1 METIQTIDVTSIE
14 PRLKHA
20 TIFQHFDR
28 LKPGEA
34 FIIFNDHDPKPLYY
48 QLVGERG
55 DIFTWNYLQEG
66 PQHWQVKIEKK
77 GLSSIDETV
86 GEIAS
91 KDIRKADA
99 FKKLGIDFCC
109 GGKKT
114 LKQALRDANVT
125 EQQLESALAE
135 SAQLP
140 ATQRSL
146 NFASWEPGFLA
157 DYIVNVH
164 HNYVRENGPVI
175 AGLASKVA
183 NRHGD
188 RHPELFALSEQLQL
202 LLADLYQ
209 HLVKEENVLFPA
221 IKKLAS
227 AQSDPQ
233 IADNIS
239 IASVV
244 ALMEQEHESAG
255 DDLRSLRTITN
266 QYQLP
271 DGACNSYTYLFEKL
285 REFEGDLFNHI
296 HLENNILFPKAL
308 QLQQQLTSAT
318 L

>member
-1 METIQTIDVTSIE
+1 METIQTIDVTIIE
-14 PRLKHA
+14 PRLKHS
-20 TIFQHFDR
+20 TIFQHFDN

-34 FIIFNDHDPKPLYY
+34 FIIFNNHDPKPLYY
-48 QLVGERG
+48 QLIGERG
-55 DIFTWNYLQEG
+55 DIFTWNYLQQG
-66 PQHWQVKIEKK
+66 PQHWQVKIAKK
-77 GLSSIDETV
+77 GSSSIDETV

-114 LKQALRDANVT
+114 LKQALRDANIT
-125 EQQLESALAE
+125 QQQLESALAE

-146 NFASWEPGFLA
+146 NFASWHPGFLA

-164 HNYVRENGPVI
+164 HSYVRENGPVI

-188 RHPELFALSEQLQL
+188 RHPELFALSQQVQL

-221 IKKLAS
+221 IKQLAS
-227 AQSDPQ
+227 AKSNLQ
-233 IADNIS
+233 IGDNVG

-255 DDLRSLRTITN
+255 DDLRSLRKITN

-285 REFEGDLFNHI
+285 REFENDLFNHI

-308 QLQQQLTSAT
+308 QLQQQLTSAS